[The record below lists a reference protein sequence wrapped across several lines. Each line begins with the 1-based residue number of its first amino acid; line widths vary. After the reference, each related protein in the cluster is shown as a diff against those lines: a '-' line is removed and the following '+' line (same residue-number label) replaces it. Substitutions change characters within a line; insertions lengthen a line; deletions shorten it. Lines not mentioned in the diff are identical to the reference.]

1 MKNTP
6 QINTGSMA
14 DIAFLL
20 LVFFLVTTTINQ
32 DFGITTNISKPFQLP
47 DSVKLATSTLC
58 INNESTYMLNGNTIP
73 KKSISIELAESFS
86 IEKSAKNVI
95 IVKSERDV
103 NYTDFLKALDESKK
117 SIKLFYNILAQEYYG
132 SNYTELAEQD
142 KKQIVIDHPV
152 VLAEDIKDF

>member
-1 MKNTP
+1 M
-6 QINTGSMA
+6 
-14 DIAFLL
+14 
-20 LVFFLVTTTINQ
+20 
-32 DFGITTNISKPFQLP
+32 
-47 DSVKLATSTLC
+47 
-58 INNESTYMLNGNTIP
+58 
-73 KKSISIELAESFS
+73 
-86 IEKSAKNVI
+86 
-95 IVKSERDV
+95 